1 MQAAFRHVT
10 WSDGLMTFG
19 ARSMTENWMGGVVMQ
34 GVSMSVHEVN
44 SFDVSEECK
53 QVRQRPNVHQP
64 YKCERRQA

>member
-1 MQAAFRHVT
+1 
-10 WSDGLMTFG
+10 
-19 ARSMTENWMGGVVMQ
+19 MTENWMGGVVMQ

-53 QVRQRPNVHQP
+53 QVRQRPNAHQP